1 MTDGNDANARPDSAA
16 AAAPDEW
23 SPVNLNK
30 SVSPPDHGFSPP
42 PGYPDPGPGFTAAQ
56 PGFTGPQTGQTAP
69 PPDYSAAARGYATP
83 GYPSATPD
91 PYSAAYGYAAYPVRG
106 SGTDGLAV
114 AVFGLALLPAVLN
127 SRMATRKQ
135 TPEATLA
142 RDFAHALLQ
151 SVPPGGILFTWGDND
166 TFPLWYARR
175 LSPYRHRAPGLC
187 RGRFARDKDWPAAKT
202 LPRPCRDC
210 SAVA

>member
-42 PGYPDPGPGFTAAQ
+42 PGYPDPGPGYSAAQ

-114 AVFGLALLPAVLN
+114 AALACGVLGLMCCLPGPVALILGIVSLRNNNRNPLDGGGSRGMAIAGIVLGAIASVVIAVYL
-127 SRMATRKQ
+127 
-135 TPEATLA
+135 
-142 RDFAHALLQ
+142 
-151 SVPPGGILFTWGDND
+151 VGVVI
-166 TFPLWYARR
+166 
-175 LSPYRHRAPGLC
+175 
-187 RGRFARDKDWPAAKT
+187 AAV
-202 LPRPCRDC
+202 
-210 SAVA
+210 SGS